1 MEKSRVLAGI
11 RDGMERSRVL
21 DAISV
26 LGIEPLL
33 VDYLLQDWVSIDA
46 C

>member
-1 MEKSRVLAGI
+1 ML

-21 DAISV
+21 DTIGV

-33 VDYLLQDWVSIDA
+33 IDYLLQDWVSVDV